1 MKRGKKRSSLGVR
14 HRIKS
19 ETVSVMKWYFSITE
33 ETLDADE
40 DHGFLD
46 MIRVAVSSARANT
59 SLRPHLLYD
68 GGENTFTAEMRAAGV
83 TVIRHRISF
92 YDQLERAQKRL
103 RPDWPDYMR
112 TAAGAFLRLDIPTI
126 ETQEDFVLYTD
137 CDVMFL
143 ADPAL
148 DRFRPAIFT
157 VASQFDL
164 YGHHK
169 ELNSGVMLMNVRR
182 MRNDLPALLDF
193 GCDMLHTMH
202 GYDQEF
208 LRVFYNGKWDPL
220 SPKYNWKPYWGVD
233 SLARIVH
240 FHGPKPAAVLKLLAD
255 ESYRQDDPV
264 FQSWR
269 NLFFQNRHGY
279 NHYVEL
285 WNTFRQHPIGA

>member
-1 MKRGKKRSSLGVR
+1 M
-14 HRIKS
+14 
-19 ETVSVMKWYFSITE
+19 TMKWYFSITE
-33 ETLDADE
+33 DTLTADE

-46 MIRVAVSSARANT
+46 MIRVAVASAQINT

-68 GGENTFTAEMRAAGV
+68 GNESAFTDEMRAAGV

-92 YDQLERAQKRL
+92 YDQLQRAQQRL

-112 TAAGAFLRLDIPTI
+112 TAAGAFQRLDIPNI
-126 ETQEDFVLYTD
+126 ETKEEFVLYTD

-143 ADPAL
+143 SDPAM
-148 DRFRPAIFT
+148 DNFRPATFA

-169 ELNSGVMLMNVRR
+169 EINSGVMLMNVRR
-182 MRNDLPALLDF
+182 LRADLPAMLDF
-193 GCDMLHTMH
+193 ACDMLHTLH

-233 SLARIVH
+233 PMARVVH
-240 FHGPKPAAVLKLLAD
+240 FHGPKPAAAHKLIKD
-255 ESYRQDDPV
+255 KTYRQDDPV
-264 FQSWR
+264 FQAWR
-269 NLFFQNRHGY
+269 NLFFKNPDAYRF
-279 NHYVEL
+279 YVDL
-285 WNTFRQHPIGA
+285 WRRFKLSPAQARRAVPSAARDRASLWIS